1 MTLGVSITN
10 LAKVLKLA
18 GNEDRIILR
27 AEEDATSLSICFD
40 NTYAQRL
47 AIIMADGLSTRA

>member
-18 GNEDRIILR
+18 GNDDKITLR
-27 AEEDATSLSICFD
+27 ADEDASFLSITFE
-40 NTYAQRL
+40 NKSNRVY
-47 AIIMADGLSTRA
+47 MY